1 MRRVI
6 SLWLPAFS
14 TDRLSRSQRKWR
26 VKPFAT
32 VAASAGGLRIAAM
45 NTHAADGGVHPGMPL
60 ADARALSPALEVAAA
75 DSAGDA
81 ETLTKLAAWCG
92 SFSPWT
98 APDSAGAAE
107 GAGIWLDA
115 TGCAHLFGGET
126 ELLQELLARVERMG
140 FAARAAIADS
150 AGAAWA
156 MVRFAP
162 GGRAIV
168 APAGGARE
176 ALAELPVAGLRLAPG
191 TIDGLATLG
200 LRRIGDLYEVARTP
214 LVARFGKQLAERLDR
229 ALGVASEPLSPLLH
243 EVPYRERLGL
253 AEPIGTRPDID
264 EALTHLLEALCTRL
278 AREHRGARRLEFALF
293 RVDGSVA
300 RVHIGTSRPVREP
313 RHLQRLF
320 AEHLDQLD
328 LGEGIEVLT
337 LAAPVVEELATAQL
351 DMTAQAPAVAAASVA
366 DLVDRLANRLGEE
379 AVLRVV
385 ETPSHIPERAGAAI
399 PAAQNAKL
407 EVVEPPPGRGERP
420 LRLFPNPLPVEAVAP
435 VPDGPPVL
443 FRWRRVV
450 HRIARAEG
458 PERIAPE
465 WWRSPLPWTTAW
477 EETTRDYYRV
487 EDDKGRRFWLY
498 REGLYPLNGGVGTT
512 TPRWFMHGLFA

>member
-1 MRRVI
+1 M
-6 SLWLPAFS
+6 WLPAFQ

-45 NTHAADGGVHPGMPL
+45 NAHAADGGVHPGMPL
-60 ADARALSPALEVAAA
+60 ADARALLPVLDVVAA
-75 DSAGDA
+75 DPAGDA

-115 TGCAHLFGGET
+115 TGCAHLFGGE
-126 ELLQELLARVERMG
+126 LQMLQELLDRLSRMG
-140 FAARAAIADS
+140 FVARAALADS

-156 MVRFAP
+156 AVRFAP
-162 GGRAIV
+162 GAQAIV
-168 APAGGARE
+168 IRAGGTRA
-176 ALAELPVAGLRLAPG
+176 ALADLPTAGLRLAPAV
-191 TIDGLATLG
+191 IEGLSTLG
-200 LRRIGDLYEVARTP
+200 LRRIGDLYDVARAP
-214 LVARFGKQLAERLDR
+214 LVTRFGKQLAERLDR
-229 ALGVASEPLSPLLH
+229 ALGVANEPLSPLLH
-243 EVPYRERLGL
+243 EIPYRERLGL

-264 EALTHLLEALCTRL
+264 AALMHLLERLCVRL
-278 AREHRGARRLEFALF
+278 GREHRGARRLEFALF

-300 RVHIGTSRPVREP
+300 RVHIGTSRSVRDP

-320 AEHLDQLD
+320 AEHLDSLD
-328 LGEGIEVLT
+328 LGEGVEVLT
-337 LAAPVVEELATAQL
+337 LAAPVVEELSTAQL
-351 DMTAQAPAVAAASVA
+351 DMAAQAAAVATANVA
-366 DLVDRLANRLGEE
+366 DLVDRLTNRLGED

-385 ETPSHIPERAGAAI
+385 EKPSHIPEHAGVAL
-399 PAAQNAKL
+399 PAAQNAQT
-407 EVVEPPPGRGERP
+407 ETVEPPPGRGERP
-420 LRLFPNPLPVEAVAP
+420 LRLFPNPLPVEAVAR
-435 VPDGPPVL
+435 VPDGPPAL

-450 HRIARAEG
+450 HRIIRAEG

-465 WWRSPLPWTTAW
+465 WWRTSLPWTTAW

-498 REGLYPLNGGVGTT
+498 REGLYPLNGGAGTHA
-512 TPRWFMHGLFA
+512 PRWFMHGLFA